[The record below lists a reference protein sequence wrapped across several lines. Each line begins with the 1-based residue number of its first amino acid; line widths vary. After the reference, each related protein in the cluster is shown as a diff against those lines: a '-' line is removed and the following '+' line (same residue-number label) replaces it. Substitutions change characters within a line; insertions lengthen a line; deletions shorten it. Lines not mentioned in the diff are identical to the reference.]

1 MGKLTRLQNNFAHD
15 ILIPVVDKDGAL
27 PAYDIC
33 RLGIDS
39 QPELGAHHT
48 GHSYRRAH
56 PEFSSG
62 FDDSYRAGKETAIQ
76 EFEGRLLML
85 WIGFQN
91 PKFCIRANI

>member
-1 MGKLTRLQNNFAHD
+1 MGKLTRLQNNFAHN

-48 GHSYRRAH
+48 GHSYWRAH
-56 PEFSSG
+56 PEFSSW
-62 FDDSYRAGKETAIQ
+62 FDNSYRAGKEMAIQ
-76 EFEGRLLML
+76 EFEGRLLTL
-85 WIGFQN
+85 
-91 PKFCIRANI
+91 